1 MTLGLSERR
10 YIRRRRG
17 QFIVRLLRWI
27 FVLVVAIT
35 AGYYAYNLGTDLA
48 LRESRLLE
56 SQLQQLRI
64 VNQQLKTGITGLE
77 AAIREERR
85 LVAQWRDRYKS
96 EVPKAED
103 IALLQNVKE
112 RIANGV
118 SRKRLKKVIMLAQE
132 NDLCETATQTRRFV
146 VQNPVYAGPNQ
157 TVTFS
162 NKSIIVAAIGES
174 KINSN
179 GRPEAWFDPAKPI
192 TVYFTRPGRAA
203 TSTKGVLPLHHAVV
217 IGDSEYR
224 FNIVSGERSFAR
236 VTAHKCVYP

>member
-1 MTLGLSERR
+1 MTLGISERR

-17 QFIVRLLRWI
+17 QFVIRLLRWL
-27 FVLVVAIT
+27 FVLVIAIV
-35 AGYYAYNLGTDLA
+35 AGYYAYGLGTDLA
-48 LRESRLLE
+48 LRETRLLE
-56 SQLQQLRI
+56 SQLQQLNI
-64 VNQQLKTGITGLE
+64 LNQQLKTDIIGFE

-85 LVAQWRDRYKS
+85 LVVQWRDRYKS

-103 IALLQNVKE
+103 LALLQNVKE
-112 RIANGV
+112 RIASGV
-118 SRKRLKKVIMLAQE
+118 SRKRLKEIILLAQE
-132 NDLCETATQTRRFV
+132 KDLCEAATETRRFV

-157 TVTFS
+157 TVTFA
-162 NKSIIVAAIGES
+162 NRSIIVAAIGES
-174 KINSN
+174 KINLN

-192 TVYFTRPGRAA
+192 TVYFTRPSGAA
-203 TSTKGVLPLHHAVV
+203 TSTKGILPLHHAVV

>member
-17 QFIVRLLRWI
+17 QFTVRLLRWI
-27 FVLVVAIT
+27 FVLLVAIT

-64 VNQQLKTGITGLE
+64 VNQQLKTDIMGLE

-103 IALLQNVKE
+103 IALLQNLKE

-118 SRKRLKKVIMLAQE
+118 SRKRLKEVIMLAQE

-162 NKSIIVAAIGES
+162 NKSITVAAIGES

-192 TVYFTRPGRAA
+192 TVYFTRPGGAA
-203 TSTKGVLPLHHAVV
+203 TSTKGVLPLHHALV

-224 FNIVSGERSFAR
+224 FNIVFGERSFAR

>member
-17 QFIVRLLRWI
+17 QFIIRLSRWL
-27 FVLVVAIT
+27 FVLVVAIA

-48 LRESRLLE
+48 FRETRALGD
-56 SQLQQLRI
+56 QLQQLGI
-64 VNQQLKTGITGLE
+64 ENQQLKTDIIGFE

-85 LVAQWRDRYKS
+85 LVVQWRDRYKS
-96 EVPKAED
+96 EVPKSED
-103 IALLQNVKE
+103 LALLQNVKE

-118 SRKRLKKVIMLAQE
+118 SRKRIKEVILLAQE
-132 NDLCETATQTRRFV
+132 KDLCEPATETRRFV

-157 TVTFS
+157 TVTFA
-162 NKSIIVAAIGES
+162 NRSIIVAAIGES

-192 TVYFTRPGRAA
+192 TVYFTRPGGAA
-203 TSTKGVLPLHHAVV
+203 TSSKGILPLHHAVV

-224 FNIVSGERSFAR
+224 FNVVSGERSFAR
-236 VTAHKCVYP
+236 VTVHKCVYP